1 MTGLEVYDHHSSYP
15 FGLENKDANVK
26 VRKQC
31 KIKFV
36 VSVDFICEVELC
48 IIPLDVC
55 RVVFGILYMYMRDAI
70 FMQRANQYNIFKG
83 KKSFIFN
90 MHKRK

>member
-15 FGLENKDANVK
+15 FGLENKDAKVK

-48 IIPLDVC
+48 IVPLDV
-55 RVVFGILYMYMRDAI
+55 
-70 FMQRANQYNIFKG
+70 
-83 KKSFIFN
+83 
-90 MHKRK
+90 